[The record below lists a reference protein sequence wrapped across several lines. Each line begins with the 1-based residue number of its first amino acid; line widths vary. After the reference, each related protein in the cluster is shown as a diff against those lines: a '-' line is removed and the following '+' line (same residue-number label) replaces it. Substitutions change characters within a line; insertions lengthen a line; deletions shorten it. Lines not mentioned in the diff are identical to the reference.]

1 MEGAQ
6 QKVLN
11 FVPLEN
17 RLEHLDAKRE
27 VLLRGSVMSL
37 RKMWKSTKTSW
48 RVGRKAALKLTPVE
62 GEDDGWKTVH
72 ICFHLSFHTFQPRLR
87 RF

>member
-1 MEGAQ
+1 MRDR
-6 QKVLN
+6 KSLIL
-11 FVPLEN
+11 FLLKN

-27 VLLRGSVMSL
+27 VLLRGSLMSL

-48 RVGRKAALKLTPVE
+48 RVGRRAAFKLTPVE

-72 ICFHLSFHTFQPRLR
+72 MFFNLSFPTFQPRLR